1 MVKTDDKSMQ
11 AYIYGGIFA
20 LSNKLQLMGDK
31 FDPNISTKQ
40 WLLIA
45 IISSFKD
52 EAPTISKTA
61 ERMGSSRQNVKKMAV
76 ILEKRGFLTIVK
88 DNVDGRI
95 QRLELT
101 KYCLE
106 YFKQRYDREEKYME
120 SLFEGFDD
128 AALTGLFNG
137 MRQLEKNIAEMESQD
152 DEEEE

>member
-1 MVKTDDKSMQ
+1 MEKANDTDMK

-45 IISSFKD
+45 IIASFK
-52 EAPTISKTA
+52 AVVPTISMTA
-61 ERMGSSRQNVKKMAV
+61 EKIGSSRQNVKKMAA

-88 DNVDGRI
+88 DKEDGRI

-101 KYCLE
+101 KYCID
-106 YFKQRYDREEKYME
+106 YFKQRYDKEEKYIE
-120 SLFEGFDD
+120 SLFEDFDETSL
-128 AALTGLFNG
+128 AGLFNG
-137 MRQLEKNIAEMESQD
+137 MNKLENNIARMASQYEQ
-152 DEEEE
+152 EE